1 MPKLSNIFYVS
12 LFYLYF
18 FTSSVA
24 FCEEDLKEN
33 ISLQNIDKMEIIKQ
47 KMIFYNNIYPEI
59 QFMQLKGNETWQ
71 DDIVT
76 AVTLLGNQP
85 DNLDFE
91 HPPELNEALLN
102 ASITRLSVTMQS
114 DIISAALFKV
124 GTNSILVRPNLCII
138 TLDPDTFIMEPLQAT
153 NQMLNLSEKEL
164 KSINKDR
171 LLNPLAHFE
180 FTIDHEVFHCIDSY
194 VFGGAPMTL
203 KKYGGE
209 RNLFRRESAADAF
222 ALAMH
227 IRKQKERT
235 SYANNIT
242 HVRALWLFTESPNR
256 CSFESMLSVLET
268 SVEKILSMTNF
279 QLINY
284 IVKVTKQHV
293 GDYDFY
299 VKQRAAAFKAAKALG
314 LNSSLYG
321 DVWKNIESVKVD
333 DRQVDFRIKRYQ
345 YYYKQLFAS
354 DDEIKFIPSVP

>member
-1 MPKLSNIFYVS
+1 MPKLSNIFHVS
-12 LFYLYF
+12 LFLLYF

-24 FCEEDLKEN
+24 FCEEVLEKN
-33 ISLQNIDKMEIIKQ
+33 VSLQNIDKMEIIRQ
-47 KMIFYNNIYPEI
+47 KMIFYNNLFPEI

-71 DDIVT
+71 NDILT
-76 AVTLLGNQP
+76 AVTLLGNEP
-85 DNLDFE
+85 SNLDFE
-91 HPPELNEALLN
+91 HPPELKEALSN
-102 ASITRLSVTMQS
+102 ASITRLSVMLQS

-153 NQMLNLSEKEL
+153 NQMLNLSDKEL
-164 KSINKDR
+164 NSINKDR

-180 FTIDHEVFHCIDSY
+180 FTIDHEAFHCIDSF

-227 IRKQKERT
+227 IRKQKEI
-235 SYANNIT
+235 SNYANNIT

-256 CSFESMLSVLET
+256 CSFESMLSVLKT
-268 SVEKILSMTNF
+268 SVEKIISMSNS

-284 IVKVTKQHV
+284 IVKVTEKHV

-299 VKQRAAAFKAAKALG
+299 VKQRAAAFKAAKTLG
-314 LNSSLYG
+314 LNSSLFG
-321 DVWKNIESVKVD
+321 DVWKNIESVKTSD
-333 DRQVDFRIKRYQ
+333 KQVEFRIKRYQ
-345 YYYKQLFAS
+345 YYYKQLFTS
-354 DDEIKFIPSVP
+354 DDEVKFISSVP